1 MPILFLIVFVDLV
14 GFGVIIPLLPFYGE
28 HFQASPATV
37 GLLMATYSFTQFL
50 SAPVLGRLS
59 DRLGRRPILCLS
71 LAGAA
76 LSYLLLAFADH
87 LWMLFAARALGGI
100 MAGNISTAFAYVADV
115 TTPSNRARGMGLI
128 GAAFG
133 LGFIFGPAI
142 GGLLAGA
149 DPAHADYRSPAL
161 VAFALSLTALVLC
174 LSVLKE
180 SLPMERRARSGDVT
194 TSRWQ
199 WLRQALR
206 DPGIKL
212 IILMSFL
219 ATFVFSG
226 METTFAMWSRRQFG
240 WGPEQNGYLF
250 AYVGILS
257 ALIQGGL
264 VGRLAPMF
272 GERRLVAAGA
282 MLLAIGMLLLPFSGS
297 LWLLLAAMAAV
308 ATGFSMVTPS
318 LNSLLSLQVGAG
330 TQGGMMGVGRSATTL
345 ARIVGPGFAG
355 GLFHFLGRNWPFY
368 AGAAIMVA
376 VMVMAGRRAIEAPAA
391 AQGPPATEARP

>member
-1 MPILFLIVFVDLV
+1 
-14 GFGVIIPLLPFYGE
+14 
-28 HFQASPATV
+28 
-37 GLLMATYSFTQFL
+37 
-50 SAPVLGRLS
+50 
-59 DRLGRRPILCLS
+59 
-71 LAGAA
+71 
-76 LSYLLLAFADH
+76 
-87 LWMLFAARALGGI
+87 
-100 MAGNISTAFAYVADV
+100 
-115 TTPSNRARGMGLI
+115 
-128 GAAFG
+128 
-133 LGFIFGPAI
+133 
-142 GGLLAGA
+142 
-149 DPAHADYRSPAL
+149 
-161 VAFALSLTALVLC
+161 
-174 LSVLKE
+174 
-180 SLPMERRARSGDVT
+180 
-194 TSRWQ
+194 
-199 WLRQALR
+199 
-206 DPGIKL
+206 
-212 IILMSFL
+212 MSFL
-219 ATFVFSG
+219 TTFVFSG